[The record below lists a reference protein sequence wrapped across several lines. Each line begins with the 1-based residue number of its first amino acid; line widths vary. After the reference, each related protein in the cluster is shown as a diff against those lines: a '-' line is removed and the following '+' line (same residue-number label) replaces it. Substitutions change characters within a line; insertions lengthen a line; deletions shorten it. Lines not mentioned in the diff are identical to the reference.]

1 MTAAAITCY
10 DAFGLILQSE
20 FDLPELH
27 PRAAPVSP
35 ADMAKA
41 VWIRRGRAGSGLAN
55 SRRLADWIEVNDEDC
70 LYAFPGYCQ
79 IQVRSGHEVI
89 VELEEGASES
99 DMRAFL
105 FGSALGTIAHQR
117 RMIPL
122 HISAIETA
130 HGTFAFTGQSGAGK
144 STMVAALSKL
154 NGWRIVCDDMACL
167 LPETGSLKL
176 FGGVRRNKLWADA
189 ISYLNMGERPMH
201 RDIARAD
208 KFHIEIEDRDL
219 GSFGPVSSFFQLEW
233 AEEAQIQPLSP
244 GRSYAAVMNSV
255 YRPYLVPVFNDLET
269 VRTRLAEFTHATPC
283 FRLLRPKS
291 FDRLSEIS
299 RQIQDH
305 MQTS

>member
-1 MTAAAITCY
+1 MTVAEINCY

-20 FDLPELH
+20 FNLPELY
-27 PRAAPVSP
+27 PRTAPIGP
-35 ADMAKA
+35 LDMEKL
-41 VWIRRGRAGSGLAN
+41 VFIRRGEAGRGLAD
-55 SRRLADWIEVNDEDC
+55 SRRLADWIEVNDVDC
-70 LYAFPGYCQ
+70 LYTFPGYCQ
-79 IQVRSGHEVI
+79 IRVRSGQEII

-167 LPETGSLKL
+167 LPEAGTLKL

-189 ISYLNMGERPMH
+189 ISHLSMGERPMH

-208 KFHIEIEDRDL
+208 KFHIEIEDSGL

-233 AEEAQIQPLSP
+233 ADEAQILPLSS

-269 VRTRLAEFTHATPC
+269 VRTRLAEFTDATPC
-283 FRLLRPKS
+283 YRLLRPKS
-291 FDRLSEIS
+291 FDRLSNVS
-299 RQIQDH
+299 RQIEEH
-305 MQTS
+305 MQTT